1 MIEPIVKGNASA
13 KYYKARKYNKND
25 IPLLELISEL
35 FRELNEGHEQAEGRI
50 DASAYTK
57 NCWRVEKI
65 IDFLKLPYKLS
76 IKDYR
81 QGIININNKVYYS
94 LLNDKWI
101 KVQYV
106 NAGLKWKNKTKKVSI
121 DEFVKKYVLEVE
133 TQGD

>member
-35 FRELNEGHEQAEGRI
+35 FSELDDAHEEAEGRI
-50 DASAYTK
+50 EASAYAK
-57 NCWRVEKI
+57 NSWRVEKI
-65 IDFLKLPYKLS
+65 LQFMKLPYKLS
-76 IKDYR
+76 IQDYR

-106 NAGLKWKNKTKKVSI
+106 NAGLKWKNKTKKVSL